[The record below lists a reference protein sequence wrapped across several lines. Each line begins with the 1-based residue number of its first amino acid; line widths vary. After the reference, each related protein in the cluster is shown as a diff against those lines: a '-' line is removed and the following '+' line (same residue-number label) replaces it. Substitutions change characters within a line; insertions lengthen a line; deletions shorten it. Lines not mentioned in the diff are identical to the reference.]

1 MISLVS
7 SGFVVGA
14 DQVVFHDGSVVA
26 PLDDAGPLREG
37 HDLKEE
43 LLFKILFF
51 CFFNSPNLSY
61 RNALRT

>member
-14 DQVVFHDGSVVA
+14 DQVVFHDGGVVA

-37 HDLKEE
+37 NNLKEE
-43 LLFKILFF
+43 SLFKILFF
-51 CFFNSPNLSY
+51 LFFKLTQPFL
-61 RNALRT
+61 

>member
-14 DQVVFHDGSVVA
+14 DEVVFHDGGVVA

-43 LLFKILFF
+43 SFF
-51 CFFNSPNLSY
+51 
-61 RNALRT
+61 